1 LDTGNACGR
10 VRGVFSGSHA
20 QPSSAVM
27 PRKAQRNRE
36 KNQENINFLATVSDF
51 SLLIRRSRWRR
62 QPEKSRVRFPRAV
75 PYRVLLGGNDKQT
88 CGEAT
93 LPWAGDEERDKTMTP
108 NNTFTTPLPVALPP
122 VPGDVFAFA
131 AAQGAAIEDVQC
143 VLTMTRR
150 LFPTSPL
157 SLRVRQDSAD
167 GESYI
172 AAEVEAAVRV

>member
-1 LDTGNACGR
+1 
-10 VRGVFSGSHA
+10 
-20 QPSSAVM
+20 
-27 PRKAQRNRE
+27 
-36 KNQENINFLATVSDF
+36 
-51 SLLIRRSRWRR
+51 
-62 QPEKSRVRFPRAV
+62 
-75 PYRVLLGGNDKQT
+75 LLGGNDKQT

-157 SLRVRQDSAD
+157 SLRVREDPAD

-172 AAEVEAAVRV
+172 VVEVEAGEGYDDIRIALATTEWTDELFQHCPSNQMWLFRLALA